1 MEMCDRVFTESVDS
15 AGPFAVIGAE
25 LTTGSINM
33 KTWFERE
40 GGSII
45 PAYYSLLEKM

>member
-1 MEMCDRVFTESVDS
+1 MEMGNRVFTESVDS
-15 AGPFAVIGAE
+15 ARPFVVIDAE

-33 KTWFERE
+33 QTWFERE
-40 GGSII
+40 GSSRI

>member
-1 MEMCDRVFTESVDS
+1 MEMGDRVFTESVDS
-15 AGPFAVIGAE
+15 ARPFAVIDAE

-33 KTWFERE
+33 KTWFELD
-40 GGSII
+40 GGSRI